1 VNRKRDVRHPTS
13 DIRPPQYDAF
23 AVAAPGLEA
32 IVAAEL
38 AELKVKDARV
48 MDGGV
53 EFTASQKTLYEANLH
68 LRTASRVLVR
78 LARFRAVSFAELE
91 RNARKVHWERILN
104 RGDTVALRVTCRK
117 SRLYHSGAVA
127 ERIERDLAERMGAVV
142 AKAPPS
148 DEGTAD
154 ETGAGQLAAQL
165 IIVRLDH
172 DRCTISAD
180 SSGAHL
186 HQRGYR
192 TAVTQAPMRETLAAA
207 LVLASGW
214 DHRTPLVDPFCGSG
228 TIPIEAALIAAR
240 IAPGRNRGFRYMKWP
255 GYDASEWRRVL
266 ASAVRGERPDGVPAM
281 VGTDRSAAA
290 IRAATDNAGRAGVT
304 GMVRFEKQDA
314 MAITAGDSPGWVV
327 TNPPYGV
334 RLGDASESRRLMAQF
349 GDTLRRRFYG
359 WRVAVMAPPQLDR
372 ALGIPLN
379 AELRTTNGGLRIAF
393 LVGVIPNGQGP
404 AGV

>member
-1 VNRKRDVRHPTS
+1 M
-13 DIRPPQYDAF
+13 YEAF
-23 AVAAPGLEA
+23 AVATPGLEE

-38 AELKVKDARV
+38 AALKVRDTKV
-48 MDGGV
+48 VDGGV

-68 LRTASRVLVR
+68 LRTASRVLIR
-78 LARFRAVSFAELE
+78 LAHFRAVSFAELE

-104 RGDTVALRVTCRK
+104 RGDSVALRVTCRK

-142 AKAPPS
+142 VRATS
-148 DEGTAD
+148 TDEGESPEAN
-154 ETGAGQLAAQL
+154 AQL
-165 IIVRLDH
+165 IVVRLDH

-180 SSGAHL
+180 SSGDHL
-186 HQRGYR
+186 HLRGYR

-214 DHRTPLVDPFCGSG
+214 DRRTALTDPFCGSG

-240 IAPGRNRGFRYMKWP
+240 IAPGRNRPFQFMQWP
-255 GYDASEWRRVL
+255 GYDAKEWQRVL
-266 ASAVRGERPDGVPAM
+266 DSALRAEKLDGVPAII
-281 VGTDRSAAA
+281 GTDRSAAA
-290 IRAATDNAGRAGVT
+290 IRAANDNAGRAGVT
-304 GMVRFEKQDA
+304 GIVRFEKQDA
-314 MAITAGDSPGWVV
+314 MAIVAGDSPGWVV

-349 GDTLRRRFYG
+349 GEALRRRFNG

-393 LVGVIPNGQGP
+393 LVGVVPNGQGP